1 MGVFTYLLRDVEQV
15 LFPNRDQH
23 AIPAMDGGY
32 TPNDRLDALS
42 PIGAPIPGADDVAES
57 GDGALY
63 VSAGKQVLRLA
74 GVGYEARS
82 VFAEF
87 EGTAGGLAFRPDGRL
102 RVCVSGRGLAA
113 VDAGSRQSLLNQVE
127 DQPLQCCSCVAAAP
141 DG

>member
-1 MGVFTYLLRDVEQV
+1 MGVFTYFLRDVEQI

-42 PIGAPIPGADDVAES
+42 PIGAPIPGADDVAEG
-57 GDGALY
+57 GDGAIY

-82 VFAEF
+82 VFVEF
-87 EGTAGGLAFRPDGRL
+87 DGAAGGLAFHPDGRL
-102 RVCVSGRGLAA
+102 LVCVSGRGLGAEEGRGQA
-113 VDAGSRQSLLNQVE
+113 PGLNRVE
-127 DQPLQCCSCVAAAP
+127 
-141 DG
+141 